1 MRKFKRMNKKILIK
15 FVLISSVLLFVSAC
29 VGNKNITYF
38 KNLQDST
45 QINEVKAARFNEPL
59 IRTDDILSVN
69 IQTIDPANNSTLNQV
84 SMLPTAGTNLASS
97 SGVNATVN
105 GYLVDKEGSIEL
117 PLLGKIKVS
126 ENTTSQAKEIIR
138 EKAKIYYKNPTVQ
151 VRFSNFK
158 ITVLGE
164 VLRPAPY
171 ILPNEK
177 VSILDAIGLAG
188 DLTIF
193 GKRENVL
200 LIREN
205 NGKKE
210 FYRFNLNSTD
220 SFKSPAFYLQQN
232 DIIYVEA
239 NKAKQSN
246 LNASR
251 TQLFSIIGS
260 VVSLLVVAI
269 TRIK

>member
-1 MRKFKRMNKKILIK
+1 MRKFKRMNKQNLIK
-15 FVLISSVLLFVSAC
+15 YVFISSILLFVSAC
-29 VGNKNITYF
+29 VGNKNVTYF
-38 KNLQDST
+38 KNLQDSS
-45 QINEVKAARFNEPL
+45 QIKDIKAANFIEPL
-59 IRTDDILSVN
+59 IRPDDILSVN
-69 IQTIDPANNSTLNQV
+69 IQTIDPGTNATLNQGNLQP
-84 SMLPTAGTNLASS
+84 STGTGTNLA
-97 SGVNATVN
+97 GATN
-105 GYLVDKEGSIEL
+105 TSGYLVDKEGSIEL

-126 ENTTSQAKEIIR
+126 ENTTTQAR
-138 EKAKIYYKNPTVQ
+138 ELVRDKAKIYYKNPTVQ

-164 VLRPAPY
+164 VSRPAPY

-239 NKAKQSN
+239 NKAKQAT

-260 VVSLLVVAI
+260 VMSLLIVAI